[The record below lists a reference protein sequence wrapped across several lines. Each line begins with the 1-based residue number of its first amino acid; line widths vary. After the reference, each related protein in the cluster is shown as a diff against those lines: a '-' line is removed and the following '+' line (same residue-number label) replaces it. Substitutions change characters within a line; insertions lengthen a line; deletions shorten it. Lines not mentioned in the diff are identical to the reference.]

1 MQESVDDPVLRRR
14 MRNVRHSADTA
25 SPVWP
30 QICGTCRA
38 GDCISSSQESK
49 SEWFHPCLFSPLL
62 STTLGCFFLS
72 PSMTCKV
79 CLFRQ
84 LVSPLKII
92 LFYATHNETCLSVK
106 KHTCAFLCPASRQPI
121 RYFSDE
127 QLDVGLQTNIPFF
140 RERLSYVGIAVV
152 WAWLGTLVA
161 FHPVAS
167 ACCISGNFFGC

>member
-1 MQESVDDPVLRRR
+1 MILCYAEGWGTLGTVQIRLVLSGRKSVALAVQ
-14 MRNVRHSADTA
+14 VTA
-25 SPVWP
+25 SLQV
-30 QICGTCRA
+30 R
-38 GDCISSSQESK
+38 SQSL
-49 SEWFHPCLFSPLL
+49 SDSILVCFLL
-62 STTLGCFFLS
+62 SWALPWVAFFLS